1 MHAVRVAP
9 CMAVLL
15 GLLVAIGVAG
25 CKPSSAPSS
34 VAASTSQPA
43 ASASSASASPPH
55 ATSGATPSAAPSG
68 VQNLPISAGVRSEL
82 LTAFAAEKSI
92 PPADV
97 AGSTPGSVYYGYV
110 PATDTYWAMA
120 SYQPASTD
128 SQTVIVSFQDGG
140 QQGFFK
146 KVGSGP
152 WQAALGGAPV
162 TCYEVRFFPLAVLES
177 WSVPTSPATC

>member
-1 MHAVRVAP
+1 MHALRVAP
-9 CMAVLL
+9 GTAVML
-15 GLLVAIGVAG
+15 GLLVATGLTG
-25 CKPSSAPSS
+25 CKPNSAPSS

-43 ASASSASASPPH
+43 TSAGSAPASPSPATSSA
-55 ATSGATPSAAPSG
+55 TPGS
-68 VQNLPISAGVRSEL
+68 VQNLPVSAGVRSEL

-92 PPADV
+92 PISDV

-120 SYQPASTD
+120 SYEPASTD

-162 TCYEVRFFPLAVLES
+162 TCYEVRFFPLAVLNA
-177 WSVPTSPATC
+177 WSVPTSPSTC